1 VNNDR
6 VSLIN
11 VEDEMRESYL
21 SYAMSVIASRALP
34 DVRDGL
40 KPVQRRILYAMR
52 DMGMTPDKQHR
63 KSAGV
68 IGEVLKNYHPHG
80 DSSVYDALVRMAQ
93 DFTLRYPLID
103 GHGNFGS
110 IDPDPPAAYRY
121 TEARLARPAMDML
134 VDIDKETV
142 DFVPNFDNQGT
153 EPVVLPA
160 RLPQLLINGSSGIAV
175 GMATNIPP
183 HNIGEI
189 CDAIVKVIDYSTIDG
204 ARAAAPTVAQA
215 TEVGEAPE
223 SGDDSSRAAG
233 VDQLT
238 GPDADLWRE
247 LLEIVKGPD
256 FPTGGILMG
265 REAIRTAYLTGRGSV
280 PLRGKAEIIEEDGKT
295 KILITEV
302 PFQVSV
308 NRILEAISD
317 AHEEKRIVGISRLD
331 NESNRHGMRIVVQ
344 LARSATPNVVLNQLY
359 KQTPLQSSFAFNMLA
374 LVPAT
379 RADGSAYVLAG
390 STQTQLE
397 PKVLSLLDILR
408 YFIEHRK
415 EVVTRRTRYELGRA
429 RTRAHLLLGFLV
441 ALDNIDRVITIIR
454 ESDTVE
460 TAREH
465 LIAEPFA
472 LSDAF
477 VRMARIAIDENFRLS
492 AEQAAAIVDMRLRT
506 LVGLERQKIEDEHSE
521 LVTLIAQLEEL
532 LASEAMILE
541 VVKTETLDVRKRF
554 GDARKTPVEALEG
567 ELSIEDIIADTDVVI
582 TSTVG
587 GYIKRVSVDTFR
599 QQNRGGR
606 GVVGIANLKKED
618 VVANFFVATTHQHVL
633 FFTNKGRAYRL
644 RAYEIPD
651 STRQSRGTALVNLL
665 TLPPGESVTAVFPIR
680 DFDGDNYLVM
690 VTRQGVIKKTKL
702 EEFSNVRRNGLNAIG
717 LDDADELLG
726 VDLSNG
732 SRDIILA
739 THDGMAVHFNETDVR
754 PMGRNARGVRAITLA
769 PSDTVVAMDVVE
781 DDRREVLIVTSQA
794 YGKRTPIDDY
804 RHTSRGGKGV
814 KAFAKEKEI
823 GYVVDQILV
832 RSDDE
837 LLLITS
843 GNQVIRIPVDQIRRA
858 GRSTKGVRL
867 QRLAEG
873 DEVIAIANLGQV
885 SKRVADITG
894 EEPVTPP

>member
-6 VSLIN
+6 ISLIN

-52 DMGMTPDKQHR
+52 ENGMTPDKQHR

-68 IGEVLKNYHPHG
+68 IGDVLKYYHPHG

-93 DFTLRYPLID
+93 DFTLRYPLVD

-110 IDPDPPAAYRY
+110 INPDPPAAYRY
-121 TEARLARPAMDML
+121 TEARLARIAMEML

-142 DFVPNFDNQGT
+142 DFIPNFDNQTT
-153 EPVVLPA
+153 EPVVLPGK
-160 RLPQLLINGSSGIAV
+160 LPQLLINGSSGIAV

-189 CDAIVKVIDYSTIDG
+189 CDAVVKVIDYRSARSEPSASPVPADG
-204 ARAAAPTVAQA
+204 ET
-215 TEVGEAPE
+215 
-223 SGDDSSRAAG
+223 AG
-233 VDQLT
+233 AD
-238 GPDADLWRE
+238 PDEELWTA
-247 LLEIVKGPD
+247 LLETVHGPD

-265 REAIRTAYLTGRGSV
+265 REAIRTAYRTGRGSV
-280 PLRGKAEIIEEDGKT
+280 PLRGKAEIVEEDGKM
-295 KILITEV
+295 KIIITEV
-302 PFQVSV
+302 PFQISV
-308 NRILEAISD
+308 NRIVTAITE
-317 AHEEKRIVGISRLD
+317 AHEEKRITGITRLD
-331 NESNRHGMRIVVQ
+331 DESNRLGMRIVVQ
-344 LARSATPNVVLNQLY
+344 LHRSATPNVVLNQLY
-359 KQTPLQSSFAFNMLA
+359 NHTPLQSSFAFNMLA
-374 LVPAT
+374 LVPAK
-379 RADGSAYVLAG
+379 RSDGSPYVLAG

-397 PKVLSLLDILR
+397 PQVLSLLQMLD
-408 YFIEHRK
+408 YFIAHRR
-415 EVVTRRTRYELGRA
+415 EVVRRRTVYELSRA
-429 RTRAHLLLGFLV
+429 RSRAHLLLGFLV

-477 VRMARIAIDENFRLS
+477 RRMARTAIDDDFRLS

-521 LVTLIAQLEEL
+521 LITLIAQLEEL
-532 LASEAMILE
+532 LASEKMILD
-541 VVKTETLDVRKRF
+541 VVKSETLDIRKRF
-554 GDARKTPVEALEG
+554 GDARRTPVEALEG
-567 ELSIEDIIADTDVVI
+567 ELSIEDIIADTEVVI

-651 STRQSRGTALVNLL
+651 STRQARGTALVNLL

-680 DFDGDNYLVM
+680 DFEGDNYLVM

-702 EEFSNVRRNGLNAIG
+702 EEFANVRRNGLNAIG
-717 LDDADELLG
+717 LDDDDELLG

-732 SRDIILA
+732 TRDIILA

-754 PMGRNARGVRAITLA
+754 PMGRNARGVKAITLA
-769 PSDTVVAMDVVE
+769 PGDTVVAMDIVE
-781 DDRREVLIVTSQA
+781 DDRREVLIVTSLA
-794 YGKRTPIDDY
+794 FGKRTPIDDY

-814 KAFAKEKEI
+814 KAFDKKKVKEI
-823 GYVVDQILV
+823 GYVIDQILV
-832 RSDDE
+832 REDDE

-843 GNQVIRIPVDQIRRA
+843 GNQVIRFPVSQIRQA

-894 EEPVTPP
+894 EEPVTS